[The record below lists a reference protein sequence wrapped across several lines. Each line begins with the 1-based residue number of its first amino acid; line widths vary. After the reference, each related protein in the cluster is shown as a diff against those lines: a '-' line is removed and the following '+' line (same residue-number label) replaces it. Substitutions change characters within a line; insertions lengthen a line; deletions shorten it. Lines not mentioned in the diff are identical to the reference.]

1 MKKDIKKLLG
11 LQHLW
16 VDSWEIKE
24 KLIEVRVRSPR
35 KYCKCSFCGSST
47 KQIHQKKERKLKHS
61 VWQERTV
68 ILKLTQ
74 RRFFC
79 KKCKKVFTEKIS
91 GIDKRRT
98 TENYRTILLKKLA
111 RSSLS
116 YTMQTTESSSSVLY
130 QILREKHQQSKE
142 VDWKKEGQKIKLG
155 IDEHSYR
162 GKRMSLTITNIS
174 KKKLLTILENDKKIT
189 LKKWLNT
196 IDKKRIDEVCIDMRR
211 SFLYAIKETLPET
224 KIIADKFHVI
234 AYANKAMDEIRS
246 IIVPKI
252 KVRRLLFKGK
262 EKLNNQEKAKLEDIF
277 KQYQEFPSLY
287 EAYFIK
293 EKLRSFYRLKDKQL
307 ARKKLDLIIMFC
319 ENSQSRYVKAMG
331 RTLLFW
337 RECILN
343 YFDNYSTN
351 AFTEGC
357 HTKIKM
363 IKRMSFGFRNIKNYI
378 AKISLAFLPLLE
390 INHHTF

>member
-1 MKKDIKKLLG
+1 MKKDIKELLG

-16 VDSWEIKE
+16 VDSWKIKKE
-24 KLIEVRVRSPR
+24 LVEVKVRNPR
-35 KYCKCSFCGSST
+35 KYCKCPFCNFST
-47 KQIHQKKERKLKHS
+47 KQIHQKKERRLKHS
-61 VWQERTV
+61 VWQDREV
-68 ILKLTQ
+68 VLKINQ
-74 RRFFC
+74 RRFRC
-79 KKCKKVFTEKIS
+79 KKCKKVFTECLS

-98 TENYRTILLKKLA
+98 TENYRNILLKKLA

-116 YTMQTTESSSSVLY
+116 HTMQTTKTSSSVLY
-130 QILREKHQQSKE
+130 RVLREKHQQSKE
-142 VDWKKEGQKIKLG
+142 INWKEEGRKIKLG
-155 IDEHSYR
+155 IDEHNYQ
-162 GKRMSLTITNIS
+162 GKKMSLTITNIS
-174 KKKLLTILENDKKIT
+174 KRKLLTILENDKKST

-196 IDKKRIDEVCIDMRR
+196 IDEKRIDEVCIDMRR
-211 SFLYAIKETLPET
+211 GFLYAVKETLPEV
-224 KIIADKFHVI
+224 KIVADKFHVI

-246 IIVPKI
+246 IIVPK
-252 KVRRLLFKGK
+252 KRVRRLLFKGK
-262 EKLNNQEKAKLEDIF
+262 EKLSQQEKVKLESIF

-293 EKLRSFYRLKDKQL
+293 EKIRSFYCLKDKQL
-307 ARKKLDLIIMFC
+307 AKKKLDLIIMFC
-319 ENSQSRYVKAMG
+319 ENSQSRYVKAIG

-337 RECILN
+337 REYILN
-343 YFDNYSTN
+343 YFNNYSTN

>member
-24 KLIEVRVRSPR
+24 KLIEVKVRSPR
-35 KYCKCSFCGSST
+35 KYCKCLVCGFST
-47 KQIHQKKERKLKHS
+47 KHVHQKKERKLKHS
-61 VWQERTV
+61 VWQEREV

-79 KKCKKVFTEKIS
+79 QKCKKIFTEKIT

-98 TENYRTILLKKLA
+98 TENYRAILLKKLA

-116 YTMQTTESSSSVLY
+116 YTMKTTKTSSSVLY
-130 QILREKHQQSKE
+130 QILREKYQQNKE
-142 VDWKKEGQKIKLG
+142 VDWRKEGDKIQLG

-162 GKRMSLTITNIS
+162 GKKMSLTITNIS
-174 KKKLLTILENDKKIT
+174 KKKLLTILENDKKVT

-211 SFLYAIKETLPET
+211 GFLYAIRETLPEV
-224 KIIADKFHVI
+224 KIVADKFHVI

-246 IIVPKI
+246 IIVPKR
-252 KVRRLLFKGK
+252 KVKRLLFKGK
-262 EKLNNQEKAKLEDIF
+262 EKLNDQEKAKLEDIF

-293 EKLRSFYRLKDKQL
+293 EKLRSFYHLKDKQL

-331 RTLLFW
+331 RTLVFW
-337 RECILN
+337 KEYILN